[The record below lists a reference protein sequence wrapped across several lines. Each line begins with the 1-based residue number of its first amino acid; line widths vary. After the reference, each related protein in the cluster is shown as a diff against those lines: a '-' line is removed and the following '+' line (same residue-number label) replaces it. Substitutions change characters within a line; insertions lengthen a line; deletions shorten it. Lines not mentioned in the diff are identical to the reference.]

1 MHCYR
6 ADVDIPKYGSAT
18 AVANAEARGDEVEGR
33 YPVPV
38 CLGLYRWQR
47 EALEAWSANDRRGVV
62 EAVTGAGKTRVGL
75 HAIAA
80 QLAAGG
86 KAAVVVPTREL
97 LHQWTR
103 GAARDSAGGSD
114 WSIG

>member
-1 MHCYR
+1 M
-6 ADVDIPKYGSAT
+6 
-18 AVANAEARGDEVEGR
+18 
-33 YPVPV
+33 PV

-47 EALEAWSANDRRGVV
+47 EALEAWSANDRRGVA

-80 QLAAGG
+80 PPMDPGG
-86 KAAVVVPTREL
+86 
-97 LHQWTR
+97 
-103 GAARDSAGGSD
+103 ARDSAGGSD